1 MSQNNLENNWGFL
14 GLGRAAKGEGRRARE
29 LQDEHDEAF
38 EGAGDIIVPEPEED

>member
-14 GLGRAAKGEGRRARE
+14 GLGRGDGESQR
-29 LQDEHDEAF
+29 DHDEAF